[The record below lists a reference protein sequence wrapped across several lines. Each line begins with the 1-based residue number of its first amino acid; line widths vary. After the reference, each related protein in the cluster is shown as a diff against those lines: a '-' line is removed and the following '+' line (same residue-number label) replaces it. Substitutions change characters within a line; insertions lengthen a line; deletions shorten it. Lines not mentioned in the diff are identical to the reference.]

1 MKIKNIP
8 INDRPRERLLE
19 KGPSSLSNEE
29 LLTIILGSGNKN
41 KSVKEISNS
50 LLTSIKNI
58 SELKNKNY
66 QELTKIEGIG
76 NAKACILLALI
87 EISKRMNQNINS
99 LNNVIFKTPD
109 LIYDFFKEPLAD
121 EMQEN
126 FYCIY
131 LNKHK
136 RIISYKLLF
145 KGTLDR
151 SLVHPREIFKEA
163 YLLSASSIICVHNH
177 PSGILN
183 PSNEDLYLTKSLI
196 NIGNIMGIE
205 INDHIIIGKNG
216 YYSFF
221 ENGDLWKK

>member
-1 MKIKNIP
+1 
-8 INDRPRERLLE
+8 
-19 KGPSSLSNEE
+19 
-29 LLTIILGSGNKN
+29 
-41 KSVKEISNS
+41 
-50 LLTSIKNI
+50 
-58 SELKNKNY
+58 
-66 QELTKIEGIG
+66 
-76 NAKACILLALI
+76 
-87 EISKRMNQNINS
+87 MNQNINS

-131 LNKHK
+131 LDKHK

-221 ENGDLWKK
+221 ENGDL

>member
-19 KGPSSLSNEE
+19 KGPSSLSDEE

-87 EISKRMNQNINS
+87 EISKRMNQNIKS

-131 LNKHK
+131 LDKHK

-221 ENGDLWKK
+221 ENGDL

>member
-19 KGPSSLSNEE
+19 KGPSSLSDEE
-29 LLTIILGSGNKN
+29 LLTIILGSGTKN

-221 ENGDLWKK
+221 ENGDL

>member
-221 ENGDLWKK
+221 ENGDL

>member
-19 KGPSSLSNEE
+19 KGPSSLSDEE

-131 LNKHK
+131 LDKHK

-221 ENGDLWKK
+221 ENGDL

>member
-19 KGPSSLSNEE
+19 KGPPSLSDEE

-50 LLTSIKNI
+50 LLSSIKNI

-109 LIYDFFKEPLAD
+109 LIYDFFKEPLAH

-131 LNKHK
+131 LDKHK